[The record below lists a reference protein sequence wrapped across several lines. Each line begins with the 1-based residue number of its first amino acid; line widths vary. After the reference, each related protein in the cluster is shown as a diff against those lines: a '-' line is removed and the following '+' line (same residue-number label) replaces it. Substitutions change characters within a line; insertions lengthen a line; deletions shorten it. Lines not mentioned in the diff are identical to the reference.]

1 MRKLDAMARDKL
13 SLSQQKMRSSFGRLN
28 TLFKR
33 IFLSLILKWC
43 LIGYNRRL
51 LSGLIKSE
59 DINLSFSIIIPS
71 RFGSKEASWQTLLD
85 IAGKPM
91 IQWVYERS
99 MQSEAEN
106 VIIATDDQ
114 RIANACP

>member
-1 MRKLDAMARDKL
+1 MKFN
-13 SLSQQKMRSSFGRLN
+13 Q
-28 TLFKR
+28 
-33 IFLSLILKWC
+33 
-43 LIGYNRRL
+43 
-51 LSGLIKSE
+51 SE
-59 DINLSFSIIIPS
+59 DIDLSFSIIIPS
-71 RFGSKEASWQTLLD
+71 RFGSKSFRKPLLD

-114 RIANACP
+114 KNCECLS